1 MSPELWVSLLVLG
14 FYAEARLSVLFG
26 MQEPAPKK
34 ETTVIWG
41 KLSRRHD
48 SAEGRNKAINAN
60 AEEIVV
66 LNTQG

>member
-1 MSPELWVSLLVLG
+1 
-14 FYAEARLSVLFG
+14 

-41 KLSRRHD
+41 KLSRPHD
-48 SAEGRNKAINAN
+48 LAEERNKAINAN